1 MTAWVGVAAQ
11 AGPNDFFTEHAKDF
25 GVTPRGPVLK
35 HYFYFKNTSNQ
46 TVTLGTPRVSCGC
59 VSASTTSASVKPGE
73 TAAVVA
79 FMDTRR
85 IPQANVTKTVTV
97 YVPFLQPGFEE
108 VQLRVTSV
116 AREDLM
122 MAPDTLA
129 MGTVKRGSTAK
140 ASTKV
145 TFLSDSSWK
154 LLEAKSTGGFVKT
167 EFQEVSRSGN
177 QVTYEVSASLDPT
190 CPAGNWHA
198 EVWVKSSN
206 PMVEKMR
213 IPLTVNVESA
223 IMSNPD
229 HIQLTGLK
237 VGEAVEHRVILTGTT
252 PFKVTGV
259 KGVDAEVVVDP
270 NNKDA
275 KPVQVLKVM
284 VTPGKTGEINRTLE
298 IATDHPDQ
306 KTLTIPLKAA
316 VGK

>member
-1 MTAWVGVAAQ
+1 
-11 AGPNDFFTEHAKDF
+11 
-25 GVTPRGPVLK
+25 
-35 HYFYFKNTSNQ
+35 
-46 TVTLGTPRVSCGC
+46 
-59 VSASTTSASVKPGE
+59 
-73 TAAVVA
+73 
-79 FMDTRR
+79 
-85 IPQANVTKTVTV
+85 
-97 YVPFLQPGFEE
+97 
-108 VQLRVTSV
+108 
-116 AREDLM
+116 
-122 MAPDTLA
+122 
-129 MGTVKRGSTAK
+129 
-140 ASTKV
+140 
-145 TFLSDSSWK
+145 
-154 LLEAKSTGGFVKT
+154 
-167 EFQEVSRSGN
+167 
-177 QVTYEVSASLDPT
+177 
-190 CPAGNWHA
+190 
-198 EVWVKSSN
+198 
-206 PMVEKMR
+206 MVEKMR